1 MTNRNI
7 LRKHNGS
14 AVDAAIAVA
23 FCEGVAVGQS
33 MGLGGGFLATVY
45 TKSSGLAEALIARE
59 RAPLASHRM
68 MFENISSSE
77 GILSAAIPGELKGY
91 GELHRK
97 YGRVPWKTLVQ
108 PTIELCRTG
117 HEVSGYLH
125 VVLELKEKIIA
136 SRPEMRKVFINPATG
151 RVWNVGDR
159 IKRPAL
165 AKTLEIIAE
174 EGPDTMYTANG
185 TLAKLMANE
194 IKRLGGIITL
204 ADLVQYEA
212 EWQQPLS
219 SRVHGNYT
227 LHSVSVPASG
237 QILAMILNIMNGY
250 EAEHSVQYMHRMIE
264 AFKFSYAKRSHLGD
278 TGMNQTLAEE
288 IVDPDYADY
297 VRSLIWDNRTFNDYQ
312 HYGGEFALR
321 EDHGTAHISVLT
333 ANGDAVALTS
343 TINGM

>member
-1 MTNRNI
+1 M
-7 LRKHNGS
+7 
-14 AVDAAIAVA
+14 DAAIAVA

-45 TKSSGLAEALIARE
+45 TKSNGLAEALIARE

-68 MFENISSSE
+68 MFENVSSYE

-108 PTIELCRTG
+108 PTIELCRIG
-117 HEVSGYLH
+117 HEVTGYLR

-136 SRPEMRKVFINPATG
+136 SSPEMRKVFINPATG

-159 IKRPAL
+159 IKRPTL
-165 AKTLEIIAE
+165 AKTLEIIAD

-194 IKRLGGIITL
+194 IQRLGGIITL
-204 ADLVQYEA
+204 DDLVQYEA

-219 SRVHGNYT
+219 SQVHGNYT

-250 EAEHSVQYMHRMIE
+250 EAENSVRYMHRMIE

-278 TGMNQTLAEE
+278 TDMNQTLAEE

-297 VRSLIWDNRTFNDYQ
+297 IRSLIWDNRTFNDYQ

-333 ANGDAVALTS
+333 ANGDAVSLTS